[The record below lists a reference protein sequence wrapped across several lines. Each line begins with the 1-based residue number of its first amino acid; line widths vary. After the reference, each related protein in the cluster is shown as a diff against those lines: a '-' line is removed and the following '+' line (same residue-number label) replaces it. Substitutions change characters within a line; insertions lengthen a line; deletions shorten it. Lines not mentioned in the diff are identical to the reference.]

1 MTRKSDGARFWS
13 SCNSLLNYRVERPFS
28 RRSLIVVFAAPPKK
42 HGGKD
47 RSIKQFQKKK
57 RKGLYSFF
65 DKNQGNFR
73 FHMFYDHI

>member
-1 MTRKSDGARFWS
+1 MTRKADGARFWS
-13 SCNSLLNYRVERPFS
+13 NCNSLLNYRVERPFS
-28 RRSLIVVFAAPPKK
+28 RRSVIGVSAAPPKK

-57 RKGLYSFF
+57 KRLYSFI